1 MIEALTQASVP
12 FSPVSSAAPVPRPPR
27 RPLSV
32 VRTDATHAVARLP
45 PRPGR
50 GATIALVVLV
60 HAVVLGALWAG
71 QVRHAPPKKPAV
83 VEVALIEPERP
94 KPPPPPPPP
103 PPLKPPAI
111 VPKVV
116 APRPPVLLPPPPMA
130 PMTALPV
137 LVPPPTAI
145 QVAIA
150 DVEPVRPGPTVV
162 APPTPAP
169 PPPGPAPVVVPPR
182 FDAAYLDNPAPIY
195 PSLAKRR
202 GEEGRVLLRVQV
214 SAEGRADRVEVSK
227 TSGSPI
233 LDEAAIEAVRRWR
246 FVPARRGS
254 DAIAAPV
261 LVPIAFALTR

>member
-1 MIEALTQASVP
+1 MVQPAAT
-12 FSPVSSAAPVPRPPR
+12 VSSV
-27 RPLSV
+27 
-32 VRTDATHAVARLP
+32 RLP
-45 PRPGR
+45 PRRGR
-50 GATIALVVLV
+50 GITIAIVVLV
-60 HAVVLGALWAG
+60 HAVLLALLWVG
-71 QVRHAPPKKPAV
+71 QIRHAPPKKPAV

-103 PPLKPPAI
+103 PPKPPPTV

-116 APRPPVLLPPPPMA
+116 APRPPVLQPPPPMA

-137 LVPPPTAI
+137 LQPPPTAI

-169 PPPGPAPVVVPPR
+169 PPPAPAPVVVPPR

-195 PSLAKRR
+195 PALAKRR

-214 SAEGRADRVEVSK
+214 SAEGRADRVEVSNS
-227 TSGSPI
+227 SGSPV
-233 LDEAAIEAVRRWR
+233 LDEAAMDAVRRWR

-261 LVPIAFALTR
+261 LVPITFALTR